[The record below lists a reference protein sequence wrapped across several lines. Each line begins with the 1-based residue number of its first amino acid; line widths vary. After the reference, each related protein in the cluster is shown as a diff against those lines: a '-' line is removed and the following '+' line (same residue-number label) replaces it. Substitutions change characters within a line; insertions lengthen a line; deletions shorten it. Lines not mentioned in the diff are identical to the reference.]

1 MKKWG
6 LLREKYEKQKGMTKS
21 FFPYIELYEF
31 ESMILS
37 DVAKLE
43 EEYFEYDLKALKECV
58 KVQSNPELI
67 NDGEETKRRLRNG
80 Y

>member
-31 ESMILS
+31 ESMIFS
-37 DVAKLE
+37 DKTDIKL
-43 EEYFEYDLKALKECV
+43 YKLF
-58 KVQSNPELI
+58 
-67 NDGEETKRRLRNG
+67 
-80 Y
+80 